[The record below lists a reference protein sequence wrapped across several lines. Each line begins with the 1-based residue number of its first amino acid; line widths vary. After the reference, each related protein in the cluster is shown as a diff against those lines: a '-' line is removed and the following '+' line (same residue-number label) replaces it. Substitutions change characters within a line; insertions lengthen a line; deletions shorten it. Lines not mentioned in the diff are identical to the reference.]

1 MYLHECCFYLEERVK
16 FTKETELGK
25 EQFTIARIFGAYYE
39 LYSPET
45 SYVRAVLKGKLRLN
59 QSDER
64 HPFVVGDEVIAE
76 SGSGDWVI
84 IEKRERKNYLVRK
97 SDHGDS
103 HVLCANLDLL
113 AILASLK
120 DPETKDGFID
130 RLLVAAYPTRI
141 SPLIVFT
148 KADLVSTEYR
158 KMREDA
164 YRNLGY
170 DVISLSTEDLNT
182 LLPFLEKIKGK
193 RTFLCG
199 NSGVGKSTLLNHL
212 TKNPDQK
219 TNEIS
224 GSTRKGKHTTTNSLA
239 VFLEND
245 TVIIDSPGVKEWGIL
260 HISKLE
266 MMESFPELRSAKE
279 NCKYEY
285 CCDFGDDCD
294 ILGAIAKNLTES
306 RRKSLESMVDSLEKP
321 HRVTRRDHWS
331 QSVTKRY

>member
-1 MYLHECCFYLEERVK
+1 
-16 FTKETELGK
+16 LGK
-25 EQFTIARIFGAYYE
+25 EHFTIARIFGAYYE
-39 LYSPET
+39 LYSPTT

-64 HPFVVGDEVIAE
+64 HPFVVGDQVLAE
-76 SGSGDWVI
+76 SGTGDWVI
-84 IEKRERKNYLVRK
+84 IEKTERKNYLTRK

-103 HVLCANLDLL
+103 HVLCANLDLV

-130 RLLVAAYPTRI
+130 RLLVASFHTNI
-141 SPLIVFT
+141 TPLIVFT
-148 KADLVSTEYR
+148 KSDLVTEEFR
-158 KMREDA
+158 LAKENS

-170 DVISLSTEDLNT
+170 DVLSVSTEDVSS
-182 LLPFLEKIKGK
+182 LPPLFEKLKGK

-199 NSGVGKSTLLNHL
+199 NSGVGKSSLLNHL
-212 TKNPDQK
+212 TKNNDQR
-219 TNEIS
+219 TSEIS

-239 VFLEND
+239 VFLPNE

-260 HISKLE
+260 HMTKLE
-266 MMESFPELRSAKE
+266 MMESFPELANAKTE
-279 NCKYEY
+279 CVYEY
-285 CCDFGDDCD
+285 CCDFGEECN
-294 ILGAIAKNLTES
+294 IRKALAKNLTES
-306 RRKSLESMVDSLEKP
+306 RRKSLESMVESLEKP